1 MKTYSLPDTFVEE
14 ELPNIPAA
22 AQAVLFALLWYSN
35 KAFKPVWPTLPT
47 IARRAGLKSVTSARK
62 HIATLETRHILT
74 AQYCKSDIRKSKYG
88 KYFTVDQI
96 VYNFTLQRWIYWD
109 IQNNRSKAEDFVP
122 EETARSIAQQAAH
135 EVLQNLP
142 QALKQWLDVL
152 QYESVQNGVL
162 HFTAKQK
169 VSKSYVVEQFKK
181 HGLRVAVA

>member
-14 ELPNIPAA
+14 ELPNIPGP

-47 IARRAGLKSVTSARK
+47 IAHRAGIKSTTSVRK
-62 HIATLETRHILT
+62 HIATLEARNILSV
-74 AQYCKSDIRKSKYG
+74 QYCKSDIRRSKYG

-96 VYNFTLQRWIYWD
+96 VYNFTLQRWIDWD
-109 IQNNRSKAEDFVP
+109 IANNRSKAEDFVP

>member
-14 ELPNIPAA
+14 ELPNIPAP

-47 IARRAGLKSVTSARK
+47 IAHRAGIKSTTSVRK
-62 HIATLETRHILT
+62 HIATLEARNIISV
-74 AQYCKSDIRKSKYG
+74 QYCKSDIRRSKYG

-96 VYNFTLQRWIYWD
+96 VYNFTLQRWIDWD
-109 IQNNRSKAEDFVP
+109 IANNRSKAEDFVS

-142 QALKQWLDVL
+142 QALKQWLDVM
-152 QYESVQNGVL
+152 QYERQADGVL
-162 HFTAKQK
+162 YFK
-169 VSKSYVVEQFKK
+169 SKEKLARDYVRQQFEK
-181 HGLRVAVA
+181 HGLRIHVA

>member
-14 ELPNIPAA
+14 ELPNIPGP

-47 IARRAGLKSVTSARK
+47 IAHRAGIKSTTSVRK
-62 HIATLETRHILT
+62 HIATLEARNILSV
-74 AQYCKSDIRKSKYG
+74 QYCKSDIRRSKYG

-96 VYNFTLQRWIYWD
+96 VYNFTLQRWIDWD
-109 IQNNRSKAEDFVP
+109 IANNRSKAEDFVP

-142 QALKQWLDVL
+142 QALKQWLDVM
-152 QYESVQNGVL
+152 QYERQADGVL
-162 HFTAKQK
+162 YFK
-169 VSKSYVVEQFKK
+169 SKEKLARDYVRQQFEK
-181 HGLRVAVA
+181 HGLKIYVA